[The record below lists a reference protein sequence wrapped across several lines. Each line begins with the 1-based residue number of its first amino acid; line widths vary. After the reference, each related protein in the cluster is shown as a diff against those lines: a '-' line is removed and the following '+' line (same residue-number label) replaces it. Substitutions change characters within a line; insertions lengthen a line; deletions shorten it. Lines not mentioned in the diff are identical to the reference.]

1 MRNVLHRAAFGIIG
15 TGMIVTMA
23 AGATTAASAAAAAPH
38 STATESVTP
47 SCKSLTL
54 SWPAV
59 RKTAQ
64 GNRVLT
70 IQYLLNDHG
79 YPVSLTKYFG
89 DDTEKQVIA
98 FQTKNNLNPNGIVG
112 DKTWEKLVVDLGP
125 GTTHK
130 YAVDAV
136 QSYLKNA
143 YGYKDLTVNGNYDAK
158 TEAAVK
164 KFQGD
169 RKPPLPATGKVNL
182 DTWHALV
189 SDAL

>member
-1 MRNVLHRAAFGIIG
+1 MRKILRRAAFGVIG

-23 AGATTAASAAAAAPH
+23 AGATTAASAAVAAPH
-38 STATESVTP
+38 ATATKSV
-47 SCKSLTL
+47 TL

-70 IQYLLNDHG
+70 IQYLLNDRG
-79 YPVSLTKYFG
+79 YPVDTTGYFG
-89 DDTEKQVIA
+89 DVTEKQVKA
-98 FQTKNNLNPNGIVG
+98 FQKKNNLPEDGIVG
-112 DKTWEKLVVDLGP
+112 DKTWEKLVVDIGS

-130 YAVDAV
+130 FAVEAV

-143 YGYKDLTVNGNYDAK
+143 YGYKDLTVNGKYDAK

-189 SDAL
+189 KDAL

>member
-1 MRNVLHRAAFGIIG
+1 MRKILRRAAFGIIG

-23 AGATTAASAAAAAPH
+23 AGATTAASAAVAAPH
-38 STATESVTP
+38 ATAVKSV
-47 SCKSLTL
+47 TL

-70 IQYLLNDHG
+70 IQYLLNDRG
-79 YPVSLTKYFG
+79 YPVSTTGYFG
-89 DDTEKQVIA
+89 DATEKQVKA
-98 FQTKNNLNPNGIVG
+98 FQTKAKLPVDGIVG
-112 DKTWEKLVVDLGP
+112 DKTWEKLVVDIGP

-130 YAVDAV
+130 YAVEAV

-143 YGYKDLTVNGNYDAK
+143 YGYTSLKVTGTYDKA

-164 KFQGD
+164 SFQKD
-169 RKPPLPATGKVNL
+169 YKLPVTGKVDL
-182 DTWHALV
+182 DTWHMLV
-189 SDAL
+189 VKKL